1 MTDIRME
8 PIGGPEL
15 AALLFSRGLASRFLF
30 VSAYGPA
37 ADYNEEFG
45 PFLLK
50 PFFPQRLAEAVDRLL
65 S

>member
-1 MTDIRME
+1 ME

-15 AALLFSRGLASRFLF
+15 AALLTSRGFASEFLF
-30 VSAYGPA
+30 VSGGPA

-50 PFFPQRLAEAVDRLL
+50 PSSPERLAEAVDKLL